1 MNCVQ
6 DNFLD
11 KYREIGRRIAFY
23 RNKRGLSQEALSER
37 INYSKSYLSKIEGSN
52 TNVTYSLDILFAI
65 SAGLQVDPVIF
76 FLPIN
81 EEDFD
86 KYRTDK

>member
-1 MNCVQ
+1 MQ

-23 RNKRGLSQEALSER
+23 RNKRGLSQEALGEK
-37 INYSKSYLSKIEGSN
+37 INYSKSYISKIEASN
-52 TNVTYSLDILFAI
+52 SEVTYSLDILFAI
-65 SAGLQVDPVIF
+65 AAGLELDPAIF
-76 FLPIN
+76 LLPIN
-81 EEDFD
+81 EGDFD

>member
-1 MNCVQ
+1 MQ

-23 RNKRGLSQEALSER
+23 RNKRGLSQEALGEK
-37 INYSKSYLSKIEGSN
+37 INYSKSYISKIEASN
-52 TNVTYSLDILFAI
+52 SDVAYSLDILFAI
-65 SAGLQVDPVIF
+65 AAGLQLDPAIF

-86 KYRTDK
+86 KYRTDKRDK

>member
-86 KYRTDK
+86 KYRLDK

>member
-1 MNCVQ
+1 MQ

-23 RNKRGLSQEALSER
+23 RNKRGLSQEALGEK
-37 INYSKSYLSKIEGSN
+37 INYSKSYISKIEASN
-52 TNVTYSLDILFAI
+52 SDVAYSLDILFAI
-65 SAGLQVDPVIF
+65 AAGLQVDPVIF
-76 FLPIN
+76 LLPIN

>member
-1 MNCVQ
+1 MQ

-65 SAGLQVDPVIF
+65 SAGLEVDPVIF

>member
-1 MNCVQ
+1 MQ

-23 RNKRGLSQEALSER
+23 RNKRGLSQEALGEK
-37 INYSKSYLSKIEGSN
+37 INYSKSYISKIEASN
-52 TNVTYSLDILFAI
+52 SEVTYSLDILFAI
-65 SAGLQVDPVIF
+65 AAGLELEPAIF
-76 FLPIN
+76 LLPIN
-81 EEDFD
+81 EGDFD

>member
-1 MNCVQ
+1 VQ

-23 RNKRGLSQEALSER
+23 RNKRGLSQEALGEK
-37 INYSKSYLSKIEGSN
+37 INYSKSYISKIEASN
-52 TNVTYSLDILFAI
+52 SDVAYSLDILFAI
-65 SAGLQVDPVIF
+65 AAGLQLDPVIF
-76 FLPIN
+76 LLPIN
-81 EEDFD
+81 EGDFE

>member
-1 MNCVQ
+1 MQ

-11 KYREIGRRIAFY
+11 KYKEIGRRIAFY
-23 RNKRGLSQEALSER
+23 RNKRGLSQEALSEK

>member
-1 MNCVQ
+1 VQ

-65 SAGLQVDPVIF
+65 SAGLEVDPVIF

>member
-65 SAGLQVDPVIF
+65 SAGLEVDPVIF